1 MVKNTSKVIFQS
13 YLFLYFIVINFNF
26 DYKNFFKKYN
36 NDKSQKFKDIIL
48 SFKHMETVRNLK
60 KKSKILNLN

>member
-1 MVKNTSKVIFQS
+1 MVKNTSKDIFQS

-48 SFKHMETVRNLK
+48 SFKNMETVRN
-60 KKSKILNLN
+60 

>member
-1 MVKNTSKVIFQS
+1 MVKNTSKDIFQS

-48 SFKHMETVRNLK
+48 SFKNMETIRN
-60 KKSKILNLN
+60 